1 MGKSLL
7 TYAYS
12 QNRRCG
18 WLDWI
23 LRSGFA
29 KQQRAKTAQHLFELE
44 ECEGGR
50 DARPHE
56 RPGLGHAED
65 LRVGVGEFHH
75 GDPVGGP
82 RRRQGLGL
90 REALRQAA
98 EVDSCAHHKH
108 PLLLGKHKAFS
119 RWQFCHFV
127 HFIHALG
134 HEVKLHAVSEE
145 RCGGDPRRNLV
156 LERVHAQPSEE
167 ADPCDEWRLGPSK
180 RFSGRDSQEYGGRPQ
195 QACCRMRLVRFDESK
210 RRERQLPGP
219 LGTHGGQ
226 SRLVGVEYPV
236 ACHVLLRED
245 VACHPRSA
253 NDSGSNVGDHV
264 AAT

>member
-1 MGKSLL
+1 MYIVRGCD
-7 TYAYS
+7 TAAY
-12 QNRRCG
+12 
-18 WLDWI
+18 I
-23 LRSGFA
+23 FVPFGFFFGCSSS
-29 KQQRAKTAQHLFELE
+29 KQKRVKIAQLLFELE
-44 ECEGGR
+44 EYEDGR
-50 DARPHE
+50 DARPHK
-56 RPGLGHAED
+56 RSGLGTAD
-65 LRVGVGEFHH
+65 GLPVGVGKFHLCDQVH
-75 GDPVGGP
+75 GP
-82 RRRQGLGL
+82 RRRKGLGL
-90 REALRQAA
+90 GEALRQET
-98 EVDSCAHHKH
+98 EVDCHAQRGLSLRLKH
-108 PLLLGKHKAFS
+108 VHAKS
-119 RWQFCHFV
+119 RWKFLHFV
-127 HFIHALG
+127 QVDGALG
-134 HEVKLHAVSEE
+134 CEVKLHAVDEQN
-145 RCGGDPRRNLV
+145 CGGYPRRNLV